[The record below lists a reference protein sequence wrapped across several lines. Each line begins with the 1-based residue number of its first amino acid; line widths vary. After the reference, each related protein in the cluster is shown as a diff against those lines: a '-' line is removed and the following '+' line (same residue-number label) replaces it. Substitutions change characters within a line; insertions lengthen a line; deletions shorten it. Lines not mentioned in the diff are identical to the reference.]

1 MQVKTK
7 LMLGGLVAFLG
18 LLAVSVTALFL
29 EKTSMLDDRKLKTRH
44 LVESAH
50 TVLAHFHELEKSG
63 TLSTQ
68 QAQAAAI

>member
-29 EKTSMLDDRKLKTRH
+29 EKTSMLDDRNSKPGIWWSRPTPCWPTFMSLKSRA
-44 LVESAH
+44 L
-50 TVLAHFHELEKSG
+50 
-63 TLSTQ
+63 
-68 QAQAAAI
+68 